1 MALASGSDDASC
13 RLFDI
18 RCDQELAV
26 YQHDNIICGI
36 TSVAFSKSGRLL
48 MAGYDDHNCNIW
60 DTVRAD
66 RCGKY
71 YLLKYLTN
79 LWSLFLFS
87 ISLSSLDLETDLSP
101 KNKKSTMNLM
111 KKINKNF
118 VKIHNNNYK
127 FDEKKSSSSLK
138 EQPFVLAPTMPQSN
152 CMTFEPIRSWLSIHM
167 IT

>member
-1 MALASGSDDASC
+1 MISTLRISNQVDLITISREIFCIYFLFVSLLLFAVFQFYPSGMALASGSDDASC

-101 KNKKSTMNLM
+101 KNKK
-111 KKINKNF
+111 INNES
-118 VKIHNNNYK
+118 
-127 FDEKKSSSSLK
+127 DEKNK
-138 EQPFVLAPTMPQSN
+138 
-152 CMTFEPIRSWLSIHM
+152 
-167 IT
+167 

>member
-87 ISLSSLDLETDLSP
+87 ISLSLDLETDLSP

-111 KKINKNF
+111 KKIKKKFRENPQQQQSQIWRKNI
-118 VKIHNNNYK
+118 VLPSRNSLLYWLRRCHSQIVWH
-127 FDEKKSSSSLK
+127 SS
-138 EQPFVLAPTMPQSN
+138 
-152 CMTFEPIRSWLSIHM
+152 RSGAGSVFTW
-167 IT
+167 

>member
-1 MALASGSDDASC
+1 MISTLRISNQVDLITISREIFCIYFFVSLILLSAAFQFYPSGMALASGSDDASC

-87 ISLSSLDLETDLSP
+87 ISLSLDLETDLSS

-111 KKINKNF
+111 KKIK
-118 VKIHNNNYK
+118 KI
-127 FDEKKSSSSLK
+127 S
-138 EQPFVLAPTMPQSN
+138 
-152 CMTFEPIRSWLSIHM
+152 
-167 IT
+167 

>member
-71 YLLKYLTN
+71 YSLKYLTN
-79 LWSLFLFS
+79 LWSFFLFS
-87 ISLSSLDLETDLSP
+87 IYLSRLGIWTLT
-101 KNKKSTMNLM
+101 KNQKK
-111 KKINKNF
+111 KFVKIHNNKFDEKNF
-118 VKIHNNNYK
+118 VKIHNNK
-127 FDEKKSSSSLK
+127 FDEKNTVLPSRNSLLYWLRRCHSQIVWHSS
-138 EQPFVLAPTMPQSN
+138 
-152 CMTFEPIRSWLSIHM
+152 RSGAGSVFTW
-167 IT
+167 

>member
-1 MALASGSDDASC
+1 MISTLRISNQVDLITISREIFCIYFFVSLILLSAVFQFYPSGMALASGSDDASC

-87 ISLSSLDLETDLSP
+87 ISLSLDLETDLSP

-111 KKINKNF
+111 KKN
-118 VKIHNNNYK
+118 
-127 FDEKKSSSSLK
+127 
-138 EQPFVLAPTMPQSN
+138 
-152 CMTFEPIRSWLSIHM
+152 
-167 IT
+167 

>member
-87 ISLSSLDLETDLSP
+87 ISLSLDLETDLSP

-111 KKINKNF
+111 KKIKKKF
-118 VKIHNNNYK
+118 VKIHNNNNHK
-127 FDEKKSSSSLK
+127 FDEK
-138 EQPFVLAPTMPQSN
+138 
-152 CMTFEPIRSWLSIHM
+152 I
-167 IT
+167 